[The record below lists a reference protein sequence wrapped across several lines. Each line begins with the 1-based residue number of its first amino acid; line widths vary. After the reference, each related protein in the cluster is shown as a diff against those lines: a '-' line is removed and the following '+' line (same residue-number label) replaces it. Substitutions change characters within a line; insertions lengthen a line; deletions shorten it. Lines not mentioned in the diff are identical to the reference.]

1 MKYDLIKIERGVE
14 LSIHDDAIE
23 GAKVGINYVSY
34 LHLSTEESKQQM
46 V

>member
-1 MKYDLIKIERGVE
+1 MKYNCDYIKIEGSG

-34 LHLSTEESKQQM
+34 LYIYQRRNQSSK
-46 V
+46 